1 MMPAD
6 GFPEVLLGLSIFVCV
21 VWSFATHVLFWEPL
35 FEDVRDF
42 CRAGI
47 AHPQRARLL
56 WLVALTPVIWLL
68 AVIIYLH
75 NVFELWDLMTLALEK
90 IAPDRLIYTI
100 LDVYFLFL
108 IFCGIVGL
116 VLTGKFIHHNRE
128 ELVDLVMIVRFSTT
142 NYHRLADLEE
152 QTASHEAPSERR
164 VSVDIPP
171 RAGASLSSRHPIY
184 SYKVGRQV
192 RVPPEV
198 RDERVRRRQ
207 EMIATQDAKVKAR
220 MEEIHSR
227 VEAEKK
233 QAEEAAAASS
243 DATGSNAF
251 HHFYR
256 FDGEEDYSNA
266 RARETKSRVKRI
278 ITSSEAQADTNP
290 FAGFTDGEDD
300 DRQKLRVRGLTTQPE
315 ASKNPTNNQG
325 DSDIFF
331 HIDSDGDPIQ
341 LTPSSSAS
349 PPTKTSEKKWHHDPD
364 FDELYDV
371 SDSDSCSLCCSTRK
385 QSLQSTRPATHREPL
400 TLTSPN
406 ALTDRY
412 PSDADAELTDA
423 HRKLNLDP
431 NRKRKSGK
439 YVRKSK
445 GYSSS
450 FPTKEHRC
458 EKVEPSERAKS
469 LRAELLGKPDLE
481 KFEGSNILERR
492 KKWKAWFQDV
502 RRKANSPKTHEGYEL
517 DTEVAPFF
525 DQGVPEPCSQ
535 QSTSAQTG
543 LRGPMEQ
550 EELTRISVPREP
562 PYQAAIA
569 GYHHSPPQGRYTR
582 LSVVREQPNKA
593 AIAKCPPQARYTCV
607 QYVLAYE
614 GRTNNDQ
621 CPQPMRAMT
630 PLSLSIPP
638 LTLPNPAVDAS
649 ISQLFLTDPDP
660 PTPTELR
667 EMWPQPQWY
676 YSGTAMHPSGD
687 DTNW

>member
-1 MMPAD
+1 MNRQRRSKGRRPR
-6 GFPEVLLGLSIFVCV
+6 LHQ
-21 VWSFATHVLFWEPL
+21 ATPL
-35 FEDVRDF
+35 
-42 CRAGI
+42 
-47 AHPQRARLL
+47 
-56 WLVALTPVIWLL
+56 
-68 AVIIYLH
+68 
-75 NVFELWDLMTLALEK
+75 
-90 IAPDRLIYTI
+90 
-100 LDVYFLFL
+100 
-108 IFCGIVGL
+108 
-116 VLTGKFIHHNRE
+116 
-128 ELVDLVMIVRFSTT
+128 
-142 NYHRLADLEE
+142 
-152 QTASHEAPSERR
+152 
-164 VSVDIPP
+164 
-171 RAGASLSSRHPIY
+171 
-184 SYKVGRQV
+184 
-192 RVPPEV
+192 
-198 RDERVRRRQ
+198 
-207 EMIATQDAKVKAR
+207 
-220 MEEIHSR
+220 
-227 VEAEKK
+227 
-233 QAEEAAAASS
+233 
-243 DATGSNAF
+243 AF
-251 HHFYR
+251 HHFYG

-266 RARETKSRVKRI
+266 RAREIKSRVKRI

-300 DRQKLRVRGLTTQPE
+300 DRQKLRVRDLTTQPE

-341 LTPSSSAS
+341 PTPSSSAS
-349 PPTKTSEKKWHHDPD
+349 PPTKTSEKKCHHDPD

-385 QSLQSTRPATHREPL
+385 QSLQSTRLATHREPL

-406 ALTDRY
+406 ALIGRY

-450 FPTKEHRC
+450 FPTQEHRC

-469 LRAELLGKPDLE
+469 LCAELLGKPDLE

-492 KKWKAWFQDV
+492 KKWKAWFKDA
-502 RRKANSPKTHEGYEL
+502 RRKANSPETHEGYEL

-543 LRGPMEQ
+543 LRDPMEQ

-569 GYHHSPPQGRYTR
+569 
-582 LSVVREQPNKA
+582 
-593 AIAKCPPQARYTCV
+593 KCPPRARYTCV

-614 GRTNNDQ
+614 GRTNNNQ

-638 LTLPNPAVDAS
+638 LTLPIP
-649 ISQLFLTDPDP
+649 LLT
-660 PTPTELR
+660 LR
-667 EMWPQPQWY
+667 FHSCSLRTRIRLRRLSCERCGLSRSGIIVGLLCILVGMIRTGDRGGRNKHSNALYNDEMIAFKK
-676 YSGTAMHPSGD
+676 SD
-687 DTNW
+687 I